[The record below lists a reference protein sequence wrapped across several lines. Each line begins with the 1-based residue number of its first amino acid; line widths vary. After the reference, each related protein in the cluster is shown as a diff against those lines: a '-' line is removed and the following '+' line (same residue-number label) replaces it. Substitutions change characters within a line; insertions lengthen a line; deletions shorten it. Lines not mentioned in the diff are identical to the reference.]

1 MRDVEKRE
9 AWLKELKE
17 LRRELLEKKEGTTK
31 GNGKTFQKSSNS
43 IASKM
48 YTDNKNETAKVQILM
63 LALLTLL
70 FETLFFVGSYLLFR

>member
-1 MRDVEKRE
+1 MRDVERRE

-17 LRRELLEKKEGTTK
+17 LRRELLEKKEGNTNTK
-31 GNGKTFQKSSNS
+31 GKTFQKSTNS

-48 YTDNKNETAKVQILM
+48 YSDNKNESAKIQVLM

-70 FETLFFVGSYLLFR
+70 FETIFFVGSYLIFK